1 MHLGTCTS
9 AVEPGGGRHAVRQ
22 AAEPGSRRRGAGL
35 GVEQKEGDQR
45 GKKETKENL
54 SKPNQTPDRLTSS
67 QTQTASDT
75 SVTCSTVRGGAPSS
89 GGLPGK
95 MF

>member
-1 MHLGTCTS
+1 MQS
-9 AVEPGGGRHAVRQ
+9 DRQQNRAVE
-22 AAEPGSRRRGAGL
+22 EEEWDGAGL